1 MLAVNSSRTANNG
14 RDKNNT
20 MPNWCTNKL
29 TIIGPKADVQ
39 AFTTKAVGKSPWD
52 EPEDNP
58 NALNF
63 HSLIPVPEEI
73 LAADYGDARYN
84 WENTH
89 WGCKW
94 GAANSVIVEEW
105 DGHVEYAFDTA
116 WSPPIE
122 LLETM
127 ATQWPNLTFVLVYE
141 ELGMAFKGIA
151 KFKGDSKEDYCVS
164 L

>member
-1 MLAVNSSRTANNG
+1 
-14 RDKNNT
+14 

-29 TIIGPKADVQ
+29 TIIGPGADVQ
-39 AFTTKAVGKSPWD
+39 AFTRKAVGHSPWD
-52 EPEDNP
+52 EPGENP

-63 HSLIPVPEEI
+63 HSLIPVPDDI
-73 LAADYGDARYN
+73 LAADYGDAGYN
-84 WENTH
+84 WEITH

-94 GAANSVIVEEW
+94 GAASSVIVEEW

-122 LLETM
+122 LLKTM
-127 ATQWPNLTFVLVYE
+127 GKQWPNLTFVLVYE

>member
-1 MLAVNSSRTANNG
+1 
-14 RDKNNT
+14 

-29 TIIGPKADVQ
+29 TIIGPGAEVQ
-39 AFTTKAVGKSPWD
+39 GFKTKAVGKSPWD
-52 EPEDNP
+52 EPGENP

-63 HSLIPVPEEI
+63 HSLIPVPDEI

-84 WENTH
+84 WEITH

-105 DGHVEYAFDTA
+105 DGYVEYAFDTA

-127 ATQWPNLTFVLVYE
+127 ATQWPNLSFVLVYE